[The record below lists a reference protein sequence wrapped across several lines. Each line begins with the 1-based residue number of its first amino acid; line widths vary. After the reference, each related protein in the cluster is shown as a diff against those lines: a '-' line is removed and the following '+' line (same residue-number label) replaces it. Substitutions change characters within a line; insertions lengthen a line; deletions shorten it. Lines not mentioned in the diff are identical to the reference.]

1 VVTVRRSKETKVRPL
16 ELWRSAA
23 FAVRLGWRA
32 DRGSLLT
39 LIVIN
44 VVGALGLGISLLVLR
59 TVLGGAV
66 SGGLGT
72 QAPGGSSVLAGL
84 GVLAAIRTVGGIFGA
99 ITAARQRILGVRVD
113 RHAIALVLRAAVGTE
128 LPRFEDSDFHDRLH
142 RAVFASRAQPA
153 IVIATLVAVLQA
165 LLTTAAV
172 SAAFVVMAWWLLP
185 FAAVAVLPTMRA
197 ARAERNASYGL
208 HRDLAESRRVRQYFE
223 RLMTGREEAKE
234 VRAMDLGPLLEVRWN
249 AEYHREIYET
259 VRTQRHHLRRKI
271 AARLG
276 GDLLIVAIGG
286 TVWWLMG
293 SGYVDLPTALA
304 ALTGVWLL
312 STRLQ
317 LVGRLIG
324 NLGEAILYLKDLR
337 IFAGSNAGERP
348 AWRPPIP
355 GFQCLHADRIDF
367 TYPGSVRP
375 ALRNVSVTVGA
386 GEIVALVGPNG
397 SGKTTLAKLLAGLYR
412 PDAGALLLNYAPVWD
427 PAQLREMS
435 AVLFQD
441 FVRYKLSGLDNI
453 AFGRPERLPDPNL
466 VLRSAWAAG
475 AHEFLA
481 GLPQGYATVLS
492 KEFTAGEDLS
502 GGQWQR
508 LALARAFYRNA
519 PFIILD
525 EPTAALDPEAEEELF
540 RHIRRLFAGRTVL
553 LISHRFSSVRSADR
567 IYVLDR
573 GTVIEQG
580 THDQLMA
587 HRGRYA
593 KLFLTQASGYLDKPT
608 VTTATATY
616 RPT

>member
-1 VVTVRRSKETKVRPL
+1 VVTVRRNTAAKVRPL
-16 ELWRSAA
+16 DLWRSAA

-39 LIVIN
+39 LIV
-44 VVGALGLGISLLVLR
+44 VQVFGALGLSIGLLLLR

-66 SGGLGT
+66 SGG
-72 QAPGGSSVLAGL
+72 PGMPASDSSSVLAGL
-84 GVLAAIRTVGGIFGA
+84 AVFAAIRAAGGIFGA

-128 LPRFEDSDFHDRLH
+128 LPRFEDSDFHDRLQ

-172 SAAFVVMAWWLLP
+172 SAVFAVMAWWLLP
-185 FAAVAVLPTMRA
+185 FAALAVLPTMRA

-208 HRDLAESRRVRQYFE
+208 HHDLAESRRVRQYFE
-223 RLMTGREEAKE
+223 RLMTGQEEAKE
-234 VRAMDLGPLLEVRWN
+234 VRALNLGPLLEARWN
-249 AEYHREIYET
+249 AEYEHEINET

-276 GDLLIVAIGG
+276 GDLLIVAIAG

-293 SGYVDLPTALA
+293 SGFVDLPTALA
-304 ALTGVWLL
+304 ALTGLWLL

-317 LVGRLIG
+317 MVGRLTG
-324 NLGEAILYLKDLR
+324 NVGEAILYLKDLR
-337 IFAGSNAGERP
+337 IFAESGAGERP
-348 AWRPPIP
+348 TWRPPMP
-355 GFQCLHADRIDF
+355 DFQCLHAERIDF
-367 TYPGSVRP
+367 TYPGSIRP
-375 ALRNVSVTVGA
+375 ALRDVSVTVGA

-397 SGKTTLAKLLAGLYR
+397 SGKTTLAKLLAGLYS
-412 PDAGALLLNYAPVWD
+412 PDAGRLLLNYGPVWH
-427 PAQLREMS
+427 PALLREVS

-441 FVRYKLSGLDNI
+441 FVRYKLSGFDNV
-453 AFGRPERLPDPNL
+453 AFGRADRPADLDWIF
-466 VLRSAWAAG
+466 RSAWAAG
-475 AHEFLA
+475 AHDFLA
-481 GLPQGYATVLS
+481 SLPRQYATVLS

-519 PFIILD
+519 PLIILD
-525 EPTAALDPEAEEELF
+525 EPTASLDPEAEEELF
-540 RHIRRLFAGRTVL
+540 RHIRRLFAGRAVL
-553 LISHRFSSVRSADR
+553 LISHRFSSVRGADR

-573 GTVIEQG
+573 GAVIEQG
-580 THDQLMA
+580 THDELMA
-587 HRGRYA
+587 RRGRYA
-593 KLFLTQASGYLDKPT
+593 TLFLTQASAYLDTPQ
-608 VTTATATY
+608 ATCRA
-616 RPT
+616 